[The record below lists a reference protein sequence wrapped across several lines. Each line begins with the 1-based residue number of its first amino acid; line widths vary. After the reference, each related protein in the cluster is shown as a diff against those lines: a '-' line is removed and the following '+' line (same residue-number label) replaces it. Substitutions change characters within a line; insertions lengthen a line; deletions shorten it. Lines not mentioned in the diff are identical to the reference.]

1 MPLSTDSGYLPDWL
15 RALLGGGVLSS
26 QAPVGLFSDTAA
38 SPAPNIGLLSN
49 NPIFTGVRPDAPA
62 FQGDNSPFGPLP
74 PQPPTFSYMNPN
86 NPAFQNGPPAVQGYP
101 SLTMPQDTGPMNIGP
116 QGAPAFTGVNPTA
129 PFTANGPS
137 AVQGSDI
144 PLPPRR
150 PADLRD
156 FQATTAAPTS
166 LVPPAPNSNVQGTPA
181 SGAPEAVMPAAQ
193 PKSPGFGDYLGKASD
208 LIGSIYGAGGPGDAL
223 IALGLSN
230 RTNGASIQALNAGIL
245 NRSRQAELALK
256 QAEANDK
263 IKAIAGNVALVTQAL
278 PEPFG

>member
-15 RALLGGGVLSS
+15 RALIGGGDAVAS

-62 FQGDNSPFGPLP
+62 FQGDNSPLGPLP

-129 PFTANGPS
+129 PFTSNGPPSVQGYPSMTMPQDPGPMNIGPAGAAPTFTGVNPTAPFTANGPS

-166 LVPPAPNSNVQGTPA
+166 SSAAPRSQFS
-181 SGAPEAVMPAAQ
+181 SG
-193 PKSPGFGDYLGKASD
+193 G
-208 LIGSIYGAGGPGDAL
+208 
-223 IALGLSN
+223 
-230 RTNGASIQALNAGIL
+230 
-245 NRSRQAELALK
+245 
-256 QAEANDK
+256 
-263 IKAIAGNVALVTQAL
+263 
-278 PEPFG
+278 